1 MPELVVGRMWL
12 CENIWEHT
20 QEVMGIPQQ
29 NGDTVDR
36 DVALFGVKYE
46 AAIVGGLHGEALGRI
61 ESQISAELGEDWK
74 FNAHVI
80 HGRNAVRQEH
90 GLPKL
95 GETSVPQAR
104 QAAPKRPLWR
114 KLLGGR
120 G

>member
-1 MPELVVGRMWL
+1 MPKLVAPDARL
-12 CENIWEHT
+12 CENPFDES
-20 QEVMGIPQQ
+20 QEVTEIPRQ
-29 NGDTVDR
+29 NGDPVDR

-46 AAIVGGLHGEALGRI
+46 AAIVGGLHGEALGQI
-61 ESQISAELGEDWK
+61 ESQISAELGEDWRS
-74 FNAHVI
+74 NTHVV